1 MDYLQYL
8 KRFNKNIKI
17 LNENELEKI
26 PQCWKYIML
35 SENRLERVVEYWKEV
50 VGGSLS
56 NTIRYIENHLID
68 IQCIKVN
75 EDYYILYNILTEN
88 KEEGIYVGKIPNE
101 NKKISCIYDKL
112 PKSLQTFYSN
122 LHDGFYYFASDS
134 MGILELSMVKNLN
147 EYDWAILE
155 EIDEP
160 KINLDTSYII
170 FDSGMVGFIVVDVN
184 KGIDDATIWF
194 DDEAPMYQKNFWNFC
209 DEWIKMGMEE

>member
-26 PQCWKYIML
+26 PQRWKYIML

-50 VGGSLS
+50 VGGNLS

-101 NKKISCIYDKL
+101 NKKYLVYMINCLNHYKL
-112 PKSLQTFYSN
+112 FILIFMMDFIILQVT
-122 LHDGFYYFASDS
+122 L
-134 MGILELSMVKNLN
+134 
-147 EYDWAILE
+147 WA
-155 EIDEP
+155 
-160 KINLDTSYII
+160 
-170 FDSGMVGFIVVDVN
+170 
-184 KGIDDATIWF
+184 
-194 DDEAPMYQKNFWNFC
+194 FWN
-209 DEWIKMGMEE
+209 